1 MNTHTTRPRSPF
13 RSLHSPHTRTRPDA
27 LRQARRA
34 HGMTMID
41 SLIVVSILGILI
53 ATAIPSFQTAM
64 KSQRAQRTAD
74 EIAITIQ
81 HARSEAVTRN
91 RQVSVAAVQ
100 SADGGTC
107 HIVFDGERDDCRCE
121 SPAPVCTAGTQL
133 IAGGY
138 VASNTGVRVTANAV
152 VRMNPRNGT
161 ATPTGTFRIATDD
174 GIEIQQRVNVTGRV
188 RGCTRTPQRVSGVPP
203 CPA

>member
-1 MNTHTTRPRSPF
+1 
-13 RSLHSPHTRTRPDA
+13 
-27 LRQARRA
+27 
-34 HGMTMID
+34 MID
-41 SLIVVSILGILI
+41 SLIVVTIAGILI
-53 ATAIPSFQTAM
+53 STAIPSFQTAM

-74 EIAITIQ
+74 EIASTIQ
-81 HARSEAVTRN
+81 HARSEAVASN
-91 RQVSVAAVQ
+91 RPVSIAAVQ
-100 SADGGTC
+100 SVDGGTC

-121 SPAPVCTAGTQL
+121 SPAPVCTAPTRL

-138 VASNTGVRVTANAV
+138 VASQTGVRVTANAV

-188 RGCTRTPQRVSGVPP
+188 RACTRTPQRVTGVPA